1 MRVRGLAI
9 LAVAGLLAG
18 CGFRPLYA
26 TGAQGGPAI
35 GPVVIDTIQG
45 KSGHVLK
52 TELDQLLALERGSGP
67 VKRLSIKLSESYGL
81 VGLRVDEASSR
92 ADLRLSAS
100 YVLFDDAG
108 KEVLRGNADS
118 VASYEVPASSYG
130 EIAAQNDA
138 RERAAELLAERIRAE
153 LGLRLARR

>member
-1 MRVRGLAI
+1 MRILIMLAFFC
-9 LAVAGLLAG
+9 ALAG

-26 TGAQGGPAI
+26 TGAQSGAAI
-35 GPVVIDTIQG
+35 GPVVIDRIEG

-52 TELDQLLALERGSGP
+52 TELDLLLDLERGSGP
-67 VKRLSIKLSESYGL
+67 IKRLSIRLTESFGL

-92 ADLRLSAS
+92 ADLRLAAA
-100 YVLFDDAG
+100 YTLFDDQG
-108 KEVLRGNADS
+108 KELLRGVADS

-130 EIAAQNDA
+130 GIAAQNDA

-153 LGLRLARR
+153 IALRLARG

>member
-1 MRVRGLAI
+1 MRVMVI
-9 LAVAGLLAG
+9 LAMVCALAG

-35 GPVVIDTIQG
+35 GPVVIDTIEG

-52 TELDQLLALERGSGP
+52 TELDLLLGVERGSGP
-67 VKRLSIKLSESYGL
+67 VKRLSVRLTESYGL

-92 ADLRLSAS
+92 ADLRLSAA
-100 YVLFDDAG
+100 YTLYDDAG
-108 KEVLRGNADS
+108 EEVLRGVADS
-118 VASYEVPASSYG
+118 VASYEVPSSSFG

-153 LGLRLARR
+153 IGLRLARR

>member
-1 MRVRGLAI
+1 MRIMII
-9 LAVAGLLAG
+9 LAMVFALAG

-26 TGAQGGPAI
+26 SGAQAGGAI
-35 GPVVIDTIQG
+35 GPVVIDTIEG

-52 TELDQLLALERGSGP
+52 TELDLLLDLERGSGP
-67 VKRLSIKLSESYGL
+67 VKRLSIHLSESFGL

-92 ADLRLSAS
+92 ADLRLSAA
-100 YVLFDDAG
+100 YTLYNDAG
-108 KEVLRGNADS
+108 KEMLRGVADS

-153 LGLRLARR
+153 IALRLAQR